1 MLLNKQLKQPLTDFR
16 KMKKSEKV
24 TYRFFGLTVSSKN
37 IFSFVL
43 ILIIAVIM
51 IGRTLYINQKLSNK
65 TITIVAEV
73 IDVYRANHGQRLWGY
88 EIKYK
93 YFFNGK
99 EFIKFVAIQKNE
111 LEKVQIGDCIEVI
124 VSLEDENVQKWNKSK
139 GSFKCP

>member
-1 MLLNKQLKQPLTDFR
+1 
-16 KMKKSEKV
+16 
-24 TYRFFGLTVSSKN
+24 
-37 IFSFVL
+37 
-43 ILIIAVIM
+43 M

-124 VSLEDENVQKWNKSK
+124 VSLEDKNVQKWNKSK